1 LGSSESD
8 CSTSFTLNQTFLGT
22 ERNTVQAYLDG
33 RANCLIYAVYGRG
46 MDTNTVRR
54 NASIGFLALYA
65 IYGIFGIGMTGLLFS
80 FAIGLIVMSVRY
92 PIELTVAA
100 TILSGLVWKVIVER
114 RRTKEGF
121 QVSTGTGDNA
131 LAITKKIQ
139 EITQKNVFQPSGVL
153 SSSFAEGFA
162 DAVPPAPDASAEKP
176 KEEKP
181 AAAASAP
188 AAPSDAS
195 VSPMMKD
202 ALPSSNA
209 AAAATPPAQP
219 AAKPA
224 EQTAGFTDPSTNGM
238 FKLGSIPAD
247 AVGGAHID
255 LGTTLS
261 NALNALKPDQVKA
274 MTDDTR
280 KLLETQKS
288 LMSMLGTMKPML
300 QDGKQLMETFT
311 EMFGKQ

>member
-1 LGSSESD
+1 
-8 CSTSFTLNQTFLGT
+8 
-22 ERNTVQAYLDG
+22 
-33 RANCLIYAVYGRG
+33 

-54 NASIGFLALYA
+54 NASLGFLALYA
-65 IYGIFGIGMTGLLFS
+65 MYGIFGIGMTGLLFS

-100 TILSGLVWKVIVER
+100 VILSGLVWKILVDR
-114 RRTKEGF
+114 RRSKEGF

-162 DAVPPAPDASAEKP
+162 DAGADATATPSAAPPSEKP
-176 KEEKP
+176 KEEAP

-202 ALPSSNA
+202 ALPTANA
-209 AAAATPPAQP
+209 VAAATPPAQTSERRRYW
-219 AAKPA
+219 ANN
-224 EQTAGFTDPSTNGM
+224 PSA
-238 FKLGSIPAD
+238 P
-247 AVGGAHID
+247 
-255 LGTTLS
+255 
-261 NALNALKPDQVKA
+261 
-274 MTDDTR
+274 
-280 KLLETQKS
+280 
-288 LMSMLGTMKPML
+288 
-300 QDGKQLMETFT
+300 
-311 EMFGKQ
+311 

>member
-1 LGSSESD
+1 
-8 CSTSFTLNQTFLGT
+8 
-22 ERNTVQAYLDG
+22 
-33 RANCLIYAVYGRG
+33 
-46 MDTNTVRR
+46 MDTNTLRR
-54 NASIGFLALYA
+54 NASVGFLALYA

-80 FAIGLIVMSVRY
+80 FAIGLIVMSFRY

-100 TILSGLVWKVIVER
+100 TILSGLVWKVIVDR
-114 RRTKEGF
+114 RRSKEGF

-162 DAVPPAPDASAEKP
+162 DAGADATATTPAADPPAAAP

-188 AAPSDAS
+188 APPSDAS

-202 ALPSSNA
+202 ALPTANA

-219 AAKPA
+219 PAAAKPA
-224 EQTAGFTDPSTNGM
+224 EQTAGFTDPATNGM

>member
-1 LGSSESD
+1 
-8 CSTSFTLNQTFLGT
+8 
-22 ERNTVQAYLDG
+22 
-33 RANCLIYAVYGRG
+33 

-54 NASIGFLALYA
+54 NASIGFLALYTL
-65 IYGIFGIGMTGLLFS
+65 YGIFGIGMTGLLFS
-80 FAIGLIVMSVRY
+80 FAIGLIVMSLRY

-100 TILSGLVWKVIVER
+100 TILSGLVFKMFMDR

-121 QVSTGTGDNA
+121 QVPTGTGDNA
-131 LAITKKIQ
+131 QAITKKIQ

-162 DAVPPAPDASAEKP
+162 DVNAEGTATTPAEPSADKP

-188 AAPSDAS
+188 ASPTDAS
-195 VSPMMKD
+195 VSSMMKD
-202 ALPSSNA
+202 ALPTANA
-209 AAAATPPAQP
+209 AAAATPPTQP
-219 AAKPA
+219 PA
-224 EQTAGFTDPSTNGM
+224 TPPQTAGFTDSSTNGM

-247 AVGGAHID
+247 AVGGSHID

>member
-1 LGSSESD
+1 
-8 CSTSFTLNQTFLGT
+8 
-22 ERNTVQAYLDG
+22 
-33 RANCLIYAVYGRG
+33 
-46 MDTNTVRR
+46 MDTNTIRR
-54 NASIGFLALYA
+54 NASLGFLALYA
-65 IYGIFGIGMTGLLFS
+65 LYGIFGIGMTGLLFS
-80 FAIGLIVMSVRY
+80 FAIGLIVMSLRY

-100 TILSGLVWKVIVER
+100 VILSGLVWKMIVDR
-114 RRTKEGF
+114 RRSKEGF

-162 DAVPPAPDASAEKP
+162 DAGADATATTAAPPAAPP

-195 VSPMMKD
+195 VSPMMKE
-202 ALPSSNA
+202 ALPTANA
-209 AAAATPPAQP
+209 AAASTPPAQP
-219 AAKPA
+219 LAKPA
-224 EQTAGFTDPSTNGM
+224 EQTAGFTDSTTNGM

-261 NALNALKPDQVKA
+261 NALGALKPDQVKA

>member
-1 LGSSESD
+1 
-8 CSTSFTLNQTFLGT
+8 
-22 ERNTVQAYLDG
+22 
-33 RANCLIYAVYGRG
+33 

-54 NASIGFLALYA
+54 NASIGFLVLYA
-65 IYGIFGIGMTGLLFS
+65 VYGIFGIGMTGLLFS

-92 PIELTVAA
+92 PIELTVASV
-100 TILSGLVWKVIVER
+100 ILSGLVWKVITDR
-114 RRTKEGF
+114 RQYTKEGF
-121 QVSTGTGDNA
+121 QVPTGTGDNA

-139 EITQKNVFQPSGVL
+139 EITQKGVFQPSGVL

-162 DAVPPAPDASAEKP
+162 DAGADAGADATAAPPAAPP
-176 KEEKP
+176 KDEKP
-181 AAAASAP
+181 AAASSAP
-188 AAPSDAS
+188 ASPNDAS
-195 VSPMMKD
+195 VSSMMKD
-202 ALPSSNA
+202 ALPTSNA
-209 AAAATPPAQP
+209 AAAATPPTQVVV
-219 AAKPA
+219 KPA
-224 EQTAGFTDPSTNGM
+224 EQTAGFVDPSTNGM

-261 NALNALKPDQVKA
+261 NALGALKPDQVKA

>member
-1 LGSSESD
+1 
-8 CSTSFTLNQTFLGT
+8 
-22 ERNTVQAYLDG
+22 
-33 RANCLIYAVYGRG
+33 
-46 MDTNTVRR
+46 MDTNTLRR
-54 NASIGFLALYA
+54 NASLGFLALYA
-65 IYGIFGIGMTGLLFS
+65 IYGLFGIGMTGLLFS
-80 FAIGLIVMSVRY
+80 FAIGLIVMSLRY

-100 TILSGLVWKVIVER
+100 TILSGLVWKVIVDR
-114 RRTKEGF
+114 RRSKEGF

-162 DAVPPAPDASAEKP
+162 DAGADATATTAAPPAAPP

-188 AAPSDAS
+188 APPSDAS
-195 VSPMMKD
+195 VSPMMKE
-202 ALPSSNA
+202 ALPTANA
-209 AAAATPPAQP
+209 AAAATPPAQV

-224 EQTAGFTDPSTNGM
+224 EQTAGFTDSATNGM

-261 NALNALKPDQVKA
+261 NALGALKPDQVKA

>member
-1 LGSSESD
+1 ME
-8 CSTSFTLNQTFLGT
+8 
-22 ERNTVQAYLDG
+22 A
-33 RANCLIYAVYGRG
+33 
-46 MDTNTVRR
+46 NTVRR

-65 IYGIFGIGMTGLLFS
+65 VYGIFGIGMTGLLFS
-80 FAIGLIVMSVRY
+80 FAIGLIVMSFRY

-100 TILSGLVWKVIVER
+100 TILSGLVWKMIMDR
-114 RRTKEGF
+114 HRSKEGF
-121 QVSTGTGDNA
+121 QVPTGTGDNA

-139 EITQKNVFQPSGVL
+139 EITQKGVFQPSGVL

-162 DAVPPAPDASAEKP
+162 DAGADGTATTPTTPSADKP
-176 KEEKP
+176 KEDKP
-181 AAAASAP
+181 ATASSAP
-188 AAPSDAS
+188 ASPTDSS

-209 AAAATPPAQP
+209 AASTTPPAQ
-219 AAKPA
+219 KPA
-224 EQTAGFTDPSTNGM
+224 EQTAGFTDPATNGM

-247 AVGGAHID
+247 AVGGSHID

-261 NALNALKPDQVKA
+261 NALSALKPDQVKA
-274 MTDDTR
+274 MTEDTR

>member
-1 LGSSESD
+1 
-8 CSTSFTLNQTFLGT
+8 
-22 ERNTVQAYLDG
+22 
-33 RANCLIYAVYGRG
+33 

-54 NASIGFLALYA
+54 NVSIGFLVLYA
-65 IYGIFGIGMTGLLFS
+65 VYGIFGVGMTGLLFS
-80 FAIGLIVMSVRY
+80 FAIGLIVLSFRY

-100 TILSGLVWKVIVER
+100 TILSGLVWKVIAER

-121 QVSTGTGDNA
+121 QVPTGAGDNA

-139 EITQKNVFQPSGVL
+139 EITRKDVFQPSGVL

-162 DAVPPAPDASAEKP
+162 DAGAEATATTPATPAAEKP

-224 EQTAGFTDPSTNGM
+224 EQTAGFTDPATNGM

-247 AVGGAHID
+247 AVGGSHID

>member
-1 LGSSESD
+1 MEAN
-8 CSTSFTLNQTFLGT
+8 TL
-22 ERNTVQAYLDG
+22 
-33 RANCLIYAVYGRG
+33 
-46 MDTNTVRR
+46 RR
-54 NASIGFLALYA
+54 NASIGFLVLYSL
-65 IYGIFGIGMTGLLFS
+65 YGIFGIGMTGLLFS
-80 FAIGLIVMSVRY
+80 FAIGLIVMSFRY

-100 TILSGLVWKVIVER
+100 TILSGLVWKVIMDR
-114 RRTKEGF
+114 RRSKEGF
-121 QVSTGTGDNA
+121 QVATGTGDNA
-131 LAITKKIQ
+131 IAITKKIQ
-139 EITQKNVFQPSGVL
+139 EITQKGVFQPSGVL

-162 DAVPPAPDASAEKP
+162 DAGAEGTATTPTAPAADKP

-181 AAAASAP
+181 VTASSAP
-188 AAPSDAS
+188 ASPNDSS

-209 AAAATPPAQP
+209 AAAATPPTQPP
-219 AAKPA
+219 AATKPA
-224 EQTAGFTDPSTNGM
+224 EQSSGFTDPATNGM
-238 FKLGSIPAD
+238 FTLGSIPAD
-247 AVGGAHID
+247 AVGGSHID

-274 MTDDTR
+274 MTEDTR

>member
-1 LGSSESD
+1 ME
-8 CSTSFTLNQTFLGT
+8 
-22 ERNTVQAYLDG
+22 A
-33 RANCLIYAVYGRG
+33 
-46 MDTNTVRR
+46 NTVRR
-54 NASIGFLALYA
+54 TASMGFLALYSV
-65 IYGIFGIGMTGLLFS
+65 YGIFGIGMTGLLFS
-80 FAIGLIVMSVRY
+80 FAIGLIVMSFRY

-100 TILSGLVWKVIVER
+100 TILSGLLWKVIVER
-114 RRTKEGF
+114 RRRREGF
-121 QVSTGTGDNA
+121 QVPTGTGDNA

-139 EITQKNVFQPSGVL
+139 EITQKGVFQPSGVL

-162 DAVPPAPDASAEKP
+162 DAGADGTATTPSPPAADKP
-176 KEEKP
+176 KEDKP
-181 AAAASAP
+181 TTSSSAP
-188 AAPSDAS
+188 ASPNDSS
-195 VSPMMKD
+195 VSSMMKD

-209 AAAATPPAQP
+209 AAAATPPTQP
-219 AAKPA
+219 PAKPD
-224 EQTAGFTDPSTNGM
+224 EKSGFTDSATNGM
-238 FKLGSIPAD
+238 FKLGAIPAD
-247 AVGGAHID
+247 AVGGSHID

-274 MTDDTR
+274 MTEDTR

>member
-1 LGSSESD
+1 
-8 CSTSFTLNQTFLGT
+8 
-22 ERNTVQAYLDG
+22 
-33 RANCLIYAVYGRG
+33 
-46 MDTNTVRR
+46 MDTNTIRR
-54 NASIGFLALYA
+54 NASLGFLALYA
-65 IYGIFGIGMTGLLFS
+65 LYGIFGIGMTGLLFS
-80 FAIGLIVMSVRY
+80 FAIGLIVMSLRY

-100 TILSGLVWKVIVER
+100 VILSGLVWKMIVDR
-114 RRTKEGF
+114 RRSKEGF

-162 DAVPPAPDASAEKP
+162 DAGADAGADATATTAAPPAAPP

-202 ALPSSNA
+202 ALPTANA

-219 AAKPA
+219 PAAAKPA
-224 EQTAGFTDPSTNGM
+224 EQTAGFTDSTTNGM

-261 NALNALKPDQVKA
+261 NALGALKPDQVKA

>member
-1 LGSSESD
+1 
-8 CSTSFTLNQTFLGT
+8 
-22 ERNTVQAYLDG
+22 
-33 RANCLIYAVYGRG
+33 

-54 NASIGFLALYA
+54 NASIGFLALYSL
-65 IYGIFGIGMTGLLFS
+65 YGIFGIGMTGLLFS

-100 TILSGLVWKVIVER
+100 TILSGLVWKMIMDR
-114 RRTKEGF
+114 RRSKEGF

-162 DAVPPAPDASAEKP
+162 DAGAEGTATTPTAPAADKP

-181 AAAASAP
+181 VTASSAP
-188 AAPSDAS
+188 ASPNDSS

-209 AAAATPPAQP
+209 VAAATPPTQP
-219 AAKPA
+219 PAKKD
-224 EQTAGFTDPSTNGM
+224 ETSGFTDPATNGM
-238 FKLGSIPAD
+238 FTLGSIPAD
-247 AVGGAHID
+247 AVGGSHID

-261 NALNALKPDQVKA
+261 NALSALKPDQVKA